1 MMSHCTMR
9 TRLRKISCLSV
20 YSVKALLKLSL
31 MTEIGLVTLPL
42 LIGIVVFRAWRYYDR
57 ANQCVLIA
65 NRFSYSS
72 R

>member
-31 MTEIGLVTLPL
+31 MTEIGLVTLPSRRFYFAIFPVFWGL
-42 LIGIVVFRAWRYYDR
+42 LWFAV
-57 ANQCVLIA
+57 
-65 NRFSYSS
+65 
-72 R
+72 